1 MSLYEK
7 QGVYP
12 SAYVSL
18 LTKQKLR
25 SPAMIEFVPCMP
37 RLLSARTLAVV
48 VCMLFI
54 CTPAQAVDI
63 PVETEGDYQR
73 LLDAI
78 RATEYTRQG
87 YLEDTANP
95 RMVASVA
102 GLWAFSERNPLATP
116 EQLDAFVTAYD
127 AALAQAVPGD
137 EHLLSAGSLLTA
149 VNATRIAP
157 DGLLVGTDTRVS
169 RDALNLLGL
178 SMPGLESFEQSQNRM
193 AQFDVGSVQRWINRS
208 QTADILTAL
217 LAGVSPSGERVVG
230 LETTAAAYLVSLG
243 YAPMLGSIDPDQ
255 PEVNAGLT
263 GLPDFAGFIAIRD
276 VAGAHVG
283 LETEVF
289 SRIEDIQLDA
299 EARLDDIGNAEIP
312 EDMGLDSIDL
322 FAAANDPDHPD
333 HADAIAFL
341 EARRQAVVDSI
352 RETTDDRAAV
362 FARTMLLQQSSYPDV
377 QYVAENTRSFA
388 GMQLQV
394 NNDLAVAQ
402 QSLGIVGS
410 LAGLGAAYATGNVYA
425 GVTSTASLISGV
437 LGLVDLLGDGPPSA
451 EQQIFDQ
458 IAELRQQVE
467 DLRVQMNARF
477 DIVDAKLDTIFD
489 TMVAA
494 FDRLQDGIDTLI
506 ADITSVRSSLDRIE
520 AALYGFAQNLLLVD
534 LTALTD
540 AILDYRTKTG
550 FDLAYADQSPSFVAG
565 ASSFTTFATF
575 TAQTSSFAGPEN
587 NQSMILTLDNA
598 ADVLSGPDDVV
609 SRLLND
615 FRRVPLGLVTI
626 DGTPVSGP
634 IITGRAAAP
643 APWSQAAAAYAQLA
657 RENPWYFA
665 YMLRSQQDSMGGDS
679 PQINQIIA
687 QGDRIRSL
695 ANATRD
701 RDDLFIAMLTRASD
715 GIIQVQTV
723 IDDAIDA
730 ELATNSLDNGTTR
743 IDLWGPVEQTASPLV
758 NPVTFVTLAGEGCFD
773 SPIPFNPAH
782 ITTSGNGS
790 ASSFPHDGFE
800 ASISD
805 NRTGSSA
812 AYTRAELAER
822 NALDWRLRTSST
834 HRPLV
839 EVEEIDYLSSFNDNE
854 FDVKVSS
861 IMQGSLRSVRTIRV
875 VVEVQ
880 QIFNGGDWGPPNPKY
895 NVIDGDICEMV
906 LDYWLGFVSGNGLTL
921 LFPPLQ
927 DGDLVGEILPAGEI
941 ILEEPFGWPVP
952 QRYFVDARFRVI
964 SDTST
969 YTHEGTDYLPIQ
981 SAFIADQF
989 ASIRDDIRQSIFD
1002 DINAPPSLI
1011 DDAFTQLDNTSAL
1024 LDGYLTL
1031 GTADALNRGEALR
1044 SAFRGLPSSD
1054 GIGFRSGDVISVLVD
1069 EADADDGSIGGA
1081 PGLDLP
1087 ALEDYFNQRLGAL
1100 SSEIA
1105 LALSTPAPSFPYI
1118 EFMLADLNALM
1129 DGAFDLAIDDT
1140 YIAAGSLSVDAAQG
1154 VMANDIGQ
1162 PGRIDNQD
1170 LMVDPDFFG
1179 SVDHTPPMHGSVSIA
1194 PDGAF
1199 TYTPNPGFE
1208 GTDTFNYRLVAQV
1221 GDPDNPV
1228 GNPDVYSTPARV
1240 VLRVTAAA
1248 CLADFNGDGVL
1259 NFFDVSEFIVAFGD
1273 DDPAAD
1279 LNSDGLLNFFDVS
1292 AFLVSY
1298 SDGCP

>member
-1 MSLYEK
+1 MLD
-7 QGVYP
+7 
-12 SAYVSL
+12 
-18 LTKQKLR
+18 LTRIL
-25 SPAMIEFVPCMP
+25 P
-37 RLLSARTLAVV
+37 RLASQTVLLLTLAVS
-48 VCMLFI
+48 LI
-54 CTPAQAVDI
+54 SSPARAADI
-63 PVETEGDYQR
+63 PVETEGDYHR

-87 YLEDTANP
+87 YLEENANP
-95 RMVASVA
+95 RMIAAVA

-116 EQLDAFVTAYD
+116 EQLTAFVSAYD
-127 AALAQAVPGD
+127 TALAQIVPGD
-137 EHLLSAGSLLTA
+137 EYLMSAGSMLTA
-149 VNATRIAP
+149 VYAARVAP
-157 DGLLVGTDTRVS
+157 QGLLIGTDTRVNS
-169 RDALNLLGL
+169 DALHLLGL
-178 SMPGLESFEQSQNRM
+178 TLPGLESFHQSQQRM
-193 AQFDVGSVQRWINRS
+193 ARFDVGSVQRWINRS
-208 QTADILTAL
+208 QTADALTAT
-217 LAGVSPSGERVVG
+217 LAGVSPSGTRIEG
-230 LETTAAAYLVSLG
+230 LEIATVAYLETMG
-243 YAPMLGSIDPDQ
+243 YTPMLGSTDPNQ
-255 PEVNAGLT
+255 PEINAGLS

-276 VAGAHVG
+276 DTGAHVG

-289 SRIEDIQLDA
+289 TRIEDIQLDA
-299 EARLDDIGNAEIP
+299 EARLDAIGNAEIVP
-312 EDMGLDSIDL
+312 NMGLDSIDL
-322 FAAANDPDHPD
+322 FAAAADPDHPD
-333 HADAIAFL
+333 HAQALAFL
-341 EARRQAVVDSI
+341 EARRQAVIDSI

-377 QYVAENTRSFA
+377 QYVAGNTRSFA
-388 GMQLQV
+388 GLQLQV

-410 LAGLGAAYATGNVYA
+410 LAGLGGSIATGNVYG
-425 GVTSTASLISGV
+425 GVASTASLISGV
-437 LGLVDLLGDGPPSA
+437 LGLADLLGDGPPSA
-451 EQQIFDQ
+451 DQQIFDQ
-458 IAELRQQVE
+458 IAGLRQQVE

-534 LTALTD
+534 LTTQTD
-540 AILDYRTKTG
+540 SILDYRTKTG
-550 FDLAYADQSPSFVAG
+550 FDLSYTDQSPSFVGG
-565 ASSFTTFATF
+565 ASGFTTFATF

-587 NQSMILTLDNA
+587 NQSMILTIDNA

-615 FRRVPLGLVTI
+615 FRRVPPGLVTI

-679 PQINQIIA
+679 PQIDQIIA

-701 RDDLFIAMLTRASD
+701 RDDLFDALLTRAGD

-730 ELATNSLDNGTTR
+730 ELAANDLDNGTTR
-743 IDLWGPVEQTASPLV
+743 IDPWGPIEQTASPLV
-758 NPVTFVTLAGEGCFD
+758 APVVWVSFEGGDGCFGG
-773 SPIPFNPAH
+773 PIPYNPAH
-782 ITTSGNGS
+782 ISTSGNGS
-790 ASSFPHDGFE
+790 ASSFPHKGFE

-805 NRTGSSA
+805 NRVGPSA
-812 AYTRAELAER
+812 AYSRSELAER
-822 NALDWRLRTSST
+822 NALDWRLRSSST

-839 EVEEIDYLSSFNDNE
+839 EVESIGWLDPNEENE

-875 VVEVQ
+875 VVEVNNQ
-880 QIFNGGDWGPPNPKY
+880 FFGGGWGPPPEELIVFSNG
-895 NVIDGDICEMV
+895 NICNMV
-906 LDYWLGFVSGNGLTL
+906 SDHWLTFAGGNGLTL
-921 LFPPLQ
+921 AFPPLQ
-927 DGDLVGEILPAGEI
+927 NGNLVGMTLDAGEVG
-941 ILEEPFGWPVP
+941 LREKFGFPFP
-952 QRYFVDARFRVI
+952 QEYYMEARFRVL

-969 YTHEGTDYLPIQ
+969 YTYNGTDYLPIQ
-981 SAFIADQF
+981 SSYITDRLAG
-989 ASIRDDIRQSIFD
+989 IRTDIRQSIFD

-1054 GIGFRSGDVISVLVD
+1054 GIGLRSGDIISVLAD

-1081 PGLDLP
+1081 PGVDLP
-1087 ALEDYFNQRLGAL
+1087 DIESHFNQRLGAL

-1105 LALSTPAPSFPYI
+1105 IALNTPAPSFPYI
-1118 EFMLADLNALM
+1118 EFMLADLNALV

-1140 YIAAGSLSVDAAQG
+1140 YLAPGSISFDAAAGL
-1154 VMANDIGQ
+1154 MANDIGQ
-1162 PGRIDNQD
+1162 PGRIDNED

-1179 SVDHTPPMHGSVSIA
+1179 SVDHTPPMHGSISVA
-1194 PDGAF
+1194 PDGSF
-1199 TYTPNPGFE
+1199 SYTPDPGFE
-1208 GTDTFNYRLVAQV
+1208 GTDSFNYRLVAQV

-1248 CLADFNGDGVL
+1248 CIADLDGDGQL
-1259 NFFDVSEFIVAFGD
+1259 NFFDVSTFLVAFGD
-1273 DDPAAD
+1273 EDPAAD
-1279 LNSDGLLNFFDVS
+1279 LNNDGLYDFFDVS
-1292 AFLVSY
+1292 TFLVAY

>member
-1 MSLYEK
+1 MLNSLH
-7 QGVYP
+7 QFSQNASRWGM
-12 SAYVSL
+12 L
-18 LTKQKLR
+18 
-25 SPAMIEFVPCMP
+25 I
-37 RLLSARTLAVV
+37 LLSVMILTSIA
-48 VCMLFI
+48 
-54 CTPAQAVDI
+54 PAADI
-63 PVETEGDYQR
+63 PIETEEDYVR

-87 YLEDTANP
+87 YLEENANP
-95 RMVASVA
+95 RMVAAVS
-102 GLWAFSERNPLATP
+102 GLWAFSDRNPLATP
-116 EQLDAFVTAYD
+116 EQLSAFVAAYD
-127 AALAQAVPGD
+127 NALAQIVPGD
-137 EHLLSAGSLLTA
+137 ERLISPGSLLTA
-149 VNATRIAP
+149 VNAARVAS
-157 DGLLVGTDTRVS
+157 DGVLSGTDTRVS
-169 RDALNLLGL
+169 ADAMHHIGIAL
-178 SMPGLESFEQSQNRM
+178 PGLESFEQSQNRM
-193 AQFDVGSVQRWINRS
+193 ARFDVGSVQRWINRS
-208 QTADILTAL
+208 QTADILTATL
-217 LAGVSPSGERVVG
+217 SGVSPSGERIVG
-230 LETTAAAYLVSLG
+230 LETTAAAYLESLG

-263 GLPDFAGFIAIRD
+263 GLPDFATFVAIRD
-276 VAGAHVG
+276 NAGAHVG
-283 LETEVF
+283 LEAEVF

-299 EARLDDIGNAEIP
+299 EARLDAIGDAEVP
-312 EDMGLDSIDL
+312 PDMGLDSIDL
-322 FAAANDPDHPD
+322 FAAASDPDHPD

-352 RETTDDRAAV
+352 RDTSDDRAAV
-362 FARTMLLQQSSYPDV
+362 FARTMLLQQSNYPDV
-377 QYVAENTRSFA
+377 QYVAESTRSFA
-388 GMQLQV
+388 GLQLQV

-410 LAGLGAAYATGNVYA
+410 LAGLGAAYATGNVYG
-425 GVTSTASLISGV
+425 GVASTASLVSGV

-451 EQQIFDQ
+451 DQQIFDQ
-458 IAELRQQVE
+458 IAGLRQQVE

-477 DIVDAKLDTIFD
+477 DIVDAKLDTIFE
-489 TMVAA
+489 TMVSA

-534 LTALTD
+534 LTTQTD

-550 FDLAYADQSPSFVAG
+550 FDLAYADQSPSFVGG
-565 ASSFTTFATF
+565 ASGFTTFATF

-587 NQSMILTLDNA
+587 NQSMILTIDNA
-598 ADVLSGPDDVV
+598 VDVLSGPDDVV

-615 FRRVPLGLVTI
+615 FRRVPPGLVTS
-626 DGTPVSGP
+626 DGVPVTGP

-665 YMLRSQQDSMGGDS
+665 YMLRSQQDSMGGGS
-679 PQINQIIA
+679 PQIDQIIA
-687 QGDRIRSL
+687 QGERIRSL
-695 ANATRD
+695 ADATRD
-701 RDDLFIAMLTRASD
+701 RDDLFNALLTRASD
-715 GIIQVQTV
+715 GIIQVQTA

-730 ELATNSLDNGTTR
+730 ELAANNLDNGTTR
-743 IDLWGPVEQTASPLV
+743 IDPWGPIEQTATPLV
-758 NPVTFVTLAGEGCFD
+758 NPVVFVTLAGDGCFD
-773 SPIPFNPAH
+773 SPVPFNPAH

-880 QIFNGGDWGPPNPKY
+880 QIFNGGDWGPPNPEY
-895 NVIDGDICEMV
+895 NVINGDICEMV

-927 DGDLVGEILPAGEI
+927 DGNLVGETLPAGEV

-952 QRYFVDARFRVI
+952 QRFYVDARFRVI

-981 SAFIADQF
+981 TVFIADKL
-989 ASIRDDIRQSIFD
+989 AEVRTDIRQSIFD

-1031 GTADALNRGEALR
+1031 GASDALSRGEALR
-1044 SAFRGLPSSD
+1044 SAFRGVPSED
-1054 GIGFRSGDVISVLVD
+1054 GIGFRSGDVIAVLAS

-1087 ALEDYFNQRLGAL
+1087 DIEAHFTQRIGAIA
-1100 SSEIA
+1100 SEIDI
-1105 LALSTPAPSFPYI
+1105 ALSTDAPSFPYV
-1118 EFMLADLNALM
+1118 EFMIADLSALVEN
-1129 DGAFDLAIDDT
+1129 AFDLAADDT
-1140 YIAAGSLSVDAAQG
+1140 YLAEGSISPDASAGLT
-1154 VMANDIGQ
+1154 ANDVGQ
-1162 PGRIDNQD
+1162 EGRIDNED
-1170 LMVDPDFFG
+1170 LMVDLDFFG
-1179 SVDHTPPMHGSVSIA
+1179 SPEYTPPAHGTVTVHA
-1194 PDGAF
+1194 DGSF
-1199 TYTPNPGFE
+1199 TYTPDPGYE
-1208 GTDTFNYRLVAQV
+1208 GTDAFNYRLVAEV

-1228 GNPDVYSTPARV
+1228 GDPNVYSETAEV
-1240 VLRVTAAA
+1240 VLHVSAPA
-1248 CLADFNGDGVL
+1248 CVADYNGDGV
-1259 NFFDVSEFIVAFGD
+1259 I
-1273 DDPAAD
+1273 
-1279 LNSDGLLNFFDVS
+1279 NFFDVS
-1292 AFLVSY
+1292 AFLVLFGDEDPAADLNADGMFNFFDVAAFLAFY
-1298 SDGCP
+1298 NEGCP

>member
-1 MSLYEK
+1 MPTITRHPQTFISQLLLML
-7 QGVYP
+7 VCSVMLI
-12 SAYVSL
+12 SA
-18 LTKQKLR
+18 
-25 SPAMIEFVPCMP
+25 PA
-37 RLLSARTLAVV
+37 RGA
-48 VCMLFI
+48 
-54 CTPAQAVDI
+54 DI
-63 PVETEGDYQR
+63 PVETEADYQR

-78 RATEYTRQG
+78 RASEYTRQG
-87 YLEDTANP
+87 YLEGNANP
-95 RMVASVA
+95 RMVAAVA
-102 GLWAFSERNPLATP
+102 GLWAFSEANPLATP
-116 EQLDAFVTAYD
+116 EQLAAFVADYD
-127 AALAQAVPGD
+127 AAL
-137 EHLLSAGSLLTA
+137 STA
-149 VNATRIAP
+149 VEGDTSLTGFGSMLIAMNATRVPEEGALA
-157 DGLLVGTDTRVS
+157 GSDTRIGQ
-169 RDALNLLGL
+169 RAMQLMGIAL
-178 SMPGLESFEQSQNRM
+178 PGLESFEQSQNRM
-193 AQFDVGSVQRWINRS
+193 ARFDVGSVQRWINRS
-208 QTADILTAL
+208 QSADILTAT
-217 LAGVSPSGERVVG
+217 LAGVAPSGERITG
-230 LETTAAAYLVSLG
+230 LESTTAAYLESLG
-243 YAPMLGSIDPDQ
+243 YTPMLGMVDPNQ

-276 VAGAHVG
+276 VAGAHIG

-299 EARLDDIGNAEIP
+299 EARLDAIGSAEIP
-312 EDMGLDSIDL
+312 EDMGLNSIDL
-322 FAAANDPDHPD
+322 FAAAADPEHPD
-333 HADAIAFL
+333 HAAALAQL

-388 GMQLQV
+388 GLQLQV

-425 GVTSTASLISGV
+425 GVTSTASLVSGV

-451 EQQIFDQ
+451 DQQIFDQ
-458 IAELRQQVE
+458 IAGLRQQVE

-477 DIVDAKLDTIFD
+477 DIVDAKLDTIFE
-489 TMVAA
+489 TMVFA

-534 LTALTD
+534 LTTQTD

-598 ADVLSGPDDVV
+598 VDVLSGPDDVV

-615 FRRVPLGLVTI
+615 FRRVPPGLFTI
-626 DGTPVSGP
+626 DGTPVTGP
-634 IITGRAAAP
+634 IITGRVAAP
-643 APWSQAAAAYAQLA
+643 APWTQSAAAYAQLA

-665 YMLRSQQDSMGGDS
+665 YMLRSQQDSMGGGS
-679 PQINQIIA
+679 PQIDQIIA
-687 QGDRIRSL
+687 QGERIRSL
-695 ANATRD
+695 ATATRD
-701 RDDLFIAMLTRASD
+701 RDDLFEAMLLRATD
-715 GIIQVQTV
+715 GVTQVQTA

-730 ELATNSLDNGTTR
+730 ELASNNLDNGTSR
-743 IDLWGPVEQTASPLV
+743 IDPWGPVDQTASPLV
-758 NPVTFVTLAGEGCFD
+758 DPVVFVTLAGDGCFD
-773 SPIPFNPAH
+773 SPIPFQPAH

-790 ASSFPHDGFE
+790 ASSFPHKGFE

-839 EVEEIDYLSSFNDNE
+839 EVEEIGWIDPNEDNE

-875 VVEVQ
+875 VVEVNDQ
-880 QIFNGGDWGPPNPKY
+880 FFGGGWGPPPEDLVVFDN
-895 NVIDGDICEMV
+895 GDICEMV
-906 LDYWLGFVSGNGLTL
+906 LDYWLTFEGGNGLTL
-921 LFPPLQ
+921 AFPPLQ
-927 DGDLVGEILPAGEI
+927 NGNLVGMILDAGEVG
-941 ILEEPFGWPVP
+941 LREKFGFPFP
-952 QRYFVDARFRVI
+952 QMYYFDARFRVI

-969 YTHEGTDYLPIQ
+969 YTYNGTDYLPIQ
-981 SAFIADQF
+981 SAYIADQL

-1031 GTADALNRGEALR
+1031 GASDAMNRGEALR
-1044 SAFRGLPSSD
+1044 SAFRGVPSSD
-1054 GIGFRSGDVISVLVD
+1054 GIGFRSGDLISVLAD
-1069 EADADDGSIGGA
+1069 EADTDDGSIGGA

-1087 ALEDYFNQRLGAL
+1087 GIEAHFAQRIAALA
-1100 SSEIA
+1100 SEIDIA
-1105 LALSTPAPSFPYI
+1105 LNTPAPSFPYV
-1118 EFMLADLNALM
+1118 EFVLADLHALV

-1140 YIAAGSLSVDAAQG
+1140 YLAEGSIAPDASTG
-1154 VMANDIGQ
+1154 LMANDIGQ
-1162 PGRIDNQD
+1162 EGRIDNDD
-1170 LMVDPDFFG
+1170 LMVDLDFFG
-1179 SVDHTPPMHGSVSIA
+1179 SPEHTPPAHGSVSVNA
-1194 PDGAF
+1194 DGSF
-1199 TYTPNPGFE
+1199 TYTPDPGFE
-1208 GTDTFNYRLVAQV
+1208 GADSFNYRLVAEV

-1228 GNPDVYSTPARV
+1228 GDPDVYSSPAQV
-1240 VLRVTAAA
+1240 VLRVTPSA
-1248 CLADFNGDGVL
+1248 CAVDFNGDGVL
-1259 NFFDVSEFIVAFGD
+1259 NFFDVSAFIVAYGE

-1279 LNSDGLLNFFDVS
+1279 LTNDGELNFFDVS
-1292 AFLVSY
+1292 AFLVAFQA
-1298 SDGCP
+1298 GCP

>member
-1 MSLYEK
+1 MLNSLH
-7 QGVYP
+7 QLSQNASRWGMLI
-12 SAYVSL
+12 L
-18 LTKQKLR
+18 LPIMIL
-25 SPAMIEFVPCMP
+25 SSIAPA
-37 RLLSARTLAVV
+37 A
-48 VCMLFI
+48 
-54 CTPAQAVDI
+54 DI

-87 YLEDTANP
+87 YLEENANP
-95 RMVASVA
+95 RMVAAVS
-102 GLWAFSERNPLATP
+102 GLWAFSDRNPFATP
-116 EQLDAFVTAYD
+116 EQLSAFVAAYD
-127 AALAQAVPGD
+127 DALAQIVPGD
-137 EHLLSAGSLLTA
+137 ERLISPGSLLTA
-149 VNATRIAP
+149 VNAARVASE
-157 DGLLVGTDTRVS
+157 GVLSGTDTRVS
-169 RDALNLLGL
+169 ADAMRHIGIAL
-178 SMPGLESFEQSQNRM
+178 PGLESFEQSQNRM
-193 AQFDVGSVQRWINRS
+193 ARFDVGSVQRWINRS

-230 LETTAAAYLVSLG
+230 LETTTADYLESMG
-243 YAPMLGSIDPDQ
+243 FTPMLGMVDPDQ

-299 EARLDDIGNAEIP
+299 EARLDAIGNAEIP
-312 EDMGLDSIDL
+312 TDMGLNSIDL
-322 FAAANDPDHPD
+322 FAAAADPDHPD
-333 HADAIAFL
+333 HADAVAQL

-388 GMQLQV
+388 GLQLQV

-410 LAGLGAAYATGNVYA
+410 LAGLGGSIATGNVYG
-425 GVTSTASLISGV
+425 GVASTASLISGV

-451 EQQIFDQ
+451 DQQIFDQ
-458 IAELRQQVE
+458 IAGLRQQVE

-534 LTALTD
+534 LTTQTD
-540 AILDYRTKTG
+540 SILDYRTKTG
-550 FDLAYADQSPSFVAG
+550 FDLAYADQSPSFVGG
-565 ASSFTTFATF
+565 ASGFTTFATF

-615 FRRVPLGLVTI
+615 FRRVPPGLVTV
-626 DGTPVSGP
+626 DGVPVTGP

-679 PQINQIIA
+679 PQIDQIIA

-701 RDDLFIAMLTRASD
+701 REDLFDALLTRAGD

-730 ELATNSLDNGTTR
+730 ELAANDLDNGTTR
-743 IDLWGPVEQTASPLV
+743 IDPWGPVEQTATPLV
-758 NPVTFVTLAGEGCFD
+758 NPVVFVTLAGDGCFD
-773 SPIPFNPAH
+773 SPVPFNPAH

-880 QIFNGGDWGPPNPKY
+880 QIFNGGDWGPPNPEY
-895 NVIDGDICEMV
+895 NVINGNICEMV
-906 LDYWLGFVSGNGLTL
+906 LDHWLGFVNGNGLTL

-927 DGDLVGEILPAGEI
+927 DGDLVGEILPAGEV

-952 QRYFVDARFRVI
+952 QRFYVDARFRVI

-981 SAFIADQF
+981 SAYIADRL
-989 ASIRDDIRQSIFD
+989 ADIRDDIRQSIFD

-1031 GTADALNRGEALR
+1031 GVPDALNRGEALR
-1044 SAFRGLPSSD
+1044 SAFRGVPSSD
-1054 GIGFRSGDVISVLVD
+1054 GIGFRSGDVISVLAD

-1081 PGLDLP
+1081 PGLNLP
-1087 ALEDYFNQRLGAL
+1087 DIEAHFTQRIGAIA
-1100 SSEIA
+1100 SEIDIA
-1105 LALSTPAPSFPYI
+1105 LDTPAPSFPYV
-1118 EFMLADLNALM
+1118 EFMIADLSALVEN
-1129 DGAFDLAIDDT
+1129 AFDLAADDT
-1140 YIAAGSLSVDAAQG
+1140 YLAERTISPDASG
-1154 VMANDIGQ
+1154 GLMANDVGQ
-1162 PGRIDNQD
+1162 PGRIDNED
-1170 LMVDPDFFG
+1170 LMVDLDYFASP
-1179 SVDHTPPMHGSVSIA
+1179 DHTAPANGSVSVNA
-1194 PDGAF
+1194 DGSF
-1199 TYTPNPGFE
+1199 TYTPDPGFE
-1208 GTDTFNYRLVAQV
+1208 GTDSFDYRLVAEV

-1228 GNPDVYSTPARV
+1228 GDPNVYSETAEV
-1240 VLRVTAAA
+1240 VLRVSAPA
-1248 CLADFNGDGVL
+1248 CVADYNGDGV
-1259 NFFDVSEFIVAFGD
+1259 I
-1273 DDPAAD
+1273 
-1279 LNSDGLLNFFDVS
+1279 NFFDVS
-1292 AFLVSY
+1292 AFLVLFGDEDPAADLNADNMFNFFDVAAFLALY
-1298 SDGCP
+1298 NQGCP

>member
-1 MSLYEK
+1 MGRNPIALFAYAFGCPCHRSQIMLTLARNLPRLASQMLLLLVFSL
-7 QGVYP
+7 G
-12 SAYVSL
+12 L
-18 LTKQKLR
+18 LG
-25 SPAMIEFVPCMP
+25 SPA
-37 RLLSARTLAVV
+37 RAA
-48 VCMLFI
+48 
-54 CTPAQAVDI
+54 DI
-63 PVETEGDYQR
+63 PVETEADYQR

-78 RATEYTRQG
+78 RASEYTRQG
-87 YLEDTANP
+87 YLEGNANP
-95 RMVASVA
+95 RMVAAVA
-102 GLWAFSERNPLATP
+102 GLWAFAEANPLATP
-116 EQLDAFVTAYD
+116 EQLSAFVADYD
-127 AALAQAVPGD
+127 AAL
-137 EHLLSAGSLLTA
+137 STA
-149 VNATRIAP
+149 VEGDASLTGFGSMLIAMNATRVP
-157 DGLLVGTDTRVS
+157 VEGTLIGSDTRIGQ
-169 RDALNLLGL
+169 RAMQLMGIAL
-178 SMPGLESFEQSQNRM
+178 PGLESFEQSQNRM
-193 AQFDVGSVQRWINRS
+193 ARFDVGSVQRWINRS
-208 QTADILTAL
+208 QSADILTAT
-217 LAGVSPSGERVVG
+217 LAGVGPSGERIAG
-230 LETTAAAYLVSLG
+230 LETTTAAYLESLG
-243 YAPMLGSIDPDQ
+243 YTPMLGMVDPNQ

-299 EARLDDIGNAEIP
+299 EARLDAIGNAEIP
-312 EDMGLDSIDL
+312 EDMGLNSIDL
-322 FAAANDPDHPD
+322 FAAAADPDHPD
-333 HADAIAFL
+333 HATAIAQL

-362 FARTMLLQQSSYPDV
+362 FARTMLLAQSSYPDV
-377 QYVAENTRSFA
+377 QYVAGATRSFA

-425 GVTSTASLISGV
+425 GVTSTASLVSGV

-451 EQQIFDQ
+451 DQQIFDQ
-458 IAELRQQVE
+458 IAGLRQQVE

-477 DIVDAKLDTIFD
+477 DIVDAKLDTIFE
-489 TMVAA
+489 TMVFA
-494 FDRLQDGIDTLI
+494 FDRIQDGIDTLI

-534 LTALTD
+534 LTTQTD
-540 AILDYRTKTG
+540 SILDYRTKTG
-550 FDLAYADQSPSFVAG
+550 FDLSYADQSPSFVGG
-565 ASSFTTFATF
+565 ASGFTTFATF

-598 ADVLSGPDDVV
+598 GDVLSGPDDVV

-615 FRRVPLGLVTI
+615 FRRVPTGLFTI
-626 DGTPVSGP
+626 DGLPVNGP

-643 APWSQAAAAYAQLA
+643 APWTQAASAYAQLA

-665 YMLRSQQDSMGGDS
+665 YMLRSQQDSMGGGS
-679 PQINQIIA
+679 PQIDQIID
-687 QGDRIRSL
+687 QGERIVSL
-695 ANATRD
+695 ASATRD
-701 RDDLFIAMLTRASD
+701 RDDLFEAMLLRATD
-715 GIIQVQTV
+715 GVAQVQTA

-730 ELATNSLDNGTTR
+730 ELAARDLDNGTTR
-743 IDLWGPVEQTASPLV
+743 IDPWGPVEQTATPLV
-758 NPVTFVTLAGEGCFD
+758 NPVVFVTLAGDGCFD
-773 SPIPFNPAH
+773 SPIPFQPAH

-790 ASSFPHDGFE
+790 ASSFSHDGFE

-839 EVEEIDYLSSFNDNE
+839 EVEEIDYLSWSNDNE

-880 QIFNGGDWGPPNPKY
+880 QIFNGGDWGPPNPEY

-927 DGDLVGEILPAGEI
+927 DGDLAGEILPAGEV

-952 QRYFVDARFRVI
+952 QRFYVDARFRVI

-981 SAFIADQF
+981 TAFIADEL

-1002 DINAPPSLI
+1002 DINAPPSSI
-1011 DDAFTQLDNTSAL
+1011 DDAFTLLDNTSAL

-1031 GTADALNRGEALR
+1031 GAADALNRGEALR

-1054 GIGFRSGDVISVLVD
+1054 GIGFRSGDLISVLAD

-1081 PGLDLP
+1081 PALDLP
-1087 ALEDYFNQRLGAL
+1087 GIEAHFAQRIAALA
-1100 SSEIA
+1100 SEIDIA
-1105 LALSTPAPSFPYI
+1105 LDTPAPSFPYV
-1118 EFMLADLNALM
+1118 EFVLADLHALL

-1140 YIAAGSLSVDAAQG
+1140 YLAEGSIAPDASTG
-1154 VMANDIGQ
+1154 LMANDIGQ
-1162 PGRIDNQD
+1162 EGRIDNDD
-1170 LMVDPDFFG
+1170 LMVDLDFFG
-1179 SVDHTPPMHGSVSIA
+1179 SPEHTPPAHGSLAVNA
-1194 PDGAF
+1194 DGSF
-1199 TYTPNPGFE
+1199 TYTPDPGFE
-1208 GTDTFNYRLVAQV
+1208 GTDSFSYRLVAEV
-1221 GDPDNPV
+1221 GDPENPV
-1228 GNPDVYSTPARV
+1228 GDPNVYSNPAQV
-1240 VLRVTAAA
+1240 VLRVTASD
-1248 CLADFNGDGVL
+1248 CVVDFNGDGML
-1259 NFFDVSEFIVAFGD
+1259 NFFDVSAFIVAYGE

-1279 LNSDGLLNFFDVS
+1279 LNNDGELNFFDVS
-1292 AFLVSY
+1292 AFLVAFQA
-1298 SDGCP
+1298 GCP

>member
-1 MSLYEK
+1 MLNALHQLS
-7 QGVYP
+7 QNATRWGVLI
-12 SAYVSL
+12 L
-18 LTKQKLR
+18 LPIMIF
-25 SPAMIEFVPCMP
+25 SSFAPA
-37 RLLSARTLAVV
+37 A
-48 VCMLFI
+48 
-54 CTPAQAVDI
+54 DI
-63 PVETEGDYQR
+63 PVETEADYQR

-87 YLEDTANP
+87 YLEDNANP

-137 EHLLSAGSLLTA
+137 EHLMSAGSLLTA

-157 DGLLVGTDTRVS
+157 EGLLVGTDTRVS

-178 SMPGLESFEQSQNRM
+178 SLPGLESFEQSQNRM

-230 LETTAAAYLVSLG
+230 LETTAAVYLESMG
-243 YAPMLGSIDPDQ
+243 YTPMLGMVDPDQ
-255 PEVNAGLT
+255 PEVNAGLS

-425 GVTSTASLISGV
+425 GVTSTASLVSGV

-451 EQQIFDQ
+451 DQQIFDQ
-458 IAELRQQVE
+458 IAGLRQQVE

-477 DIVDAKLDTIFD
+477 DIVDAKLDTIFE
-489 TMVAA
+489 TMVFA

-534 LTALTD
+534 LTTQTD

-550 FDLAYADQSPSFVAG
+550 FDLAYADQSPSFVGG
-565 ASSFTTFATF
+565 ASGFTTFATF

-615 FRRVPLGLVTI
+615 FRRVPPGLVNI
-626 DGTPVSGP
+626 DGVPVTGP

-665 YMLRSQQDSMGGDS
+665 YMLRSQQDSMGGGS
-679 PQINQIIA
+679 PQIDQIIA
-687 QGDRIRSL
+687 QGERIRSL
-695 ANATRD
+695 ATATRE
-701 RDDLFIAMLTRASD
+701 RDDLFEAILLRATD
-715 GIIQVQTV
+715 GVTQVQTA

-730 ELATNSLDNGTTR
+730 ELAARDLDNGTTR
-743 IDLWGPVEQTASPLV
+743 IDPWGPVEQTATPLV
-758 NPVTFVTLAGEGCFD
+758 NPVVFVTLAGEGCFD
-773 SPIPFNPAH
+773 SPIPFQPAH

-839 EVEEIDYLSSFNDNE
+839 EVEEIDYLSWSNDNE

-880 QIFNGGDWGPPNPKY
+880 QIFNSGDWGPPDPNY
-895 NVIDGDICEMV
+895 NVINGDICEMV

-927 DGDLVGEILPAGEI
+927 DGDLVGETLPAGEV

-952 QRYFVDARFRVI
+952 QRFYVDARFRVI

-981 SAFIADQF
+981 TAFIADEL

-1002 DINAPPSLI
+1002 DINAPPSSI
-1011 DDAFTQLDNTSAL
+1011 DDAFTLLDNTSAL

-1031 GTADALNRGEALR
+1031 GVPDALNRGEALR
-1044 SAFRGLPSSD
+1044 SAFRGVPSSD
-1054 GIGFRSGDVISVLVD
+1054 GIGFRSGDVISVLAE
-1069 EADADDGSIGGA
+1069 EADTDDGSVGGA
-1081 PGLDLP
+1081 PDLDLP
-1087 ALEDYFNQRLGAL
+1087 GIEAHFAQRIAALA
-1100 SSEIA
+1100 SEIDIA
-1105 LALSTPAPSFPYI
+1105 LDTPAPSFPYI
-1118 EFMLADLNALM
+1118 EFMLADLSALV
-1129 DGAFDLAIDDT
+1129 DDAFDLAIDDT
-1140 YIAAGSLSVDAAQG
+1140 YLAEGSISPDASAGL
-1154 VMANDIGQ
+1154 MANDIGQ
-1162 PGRIDNQD
+1162 EGRIDNED
-1170 LMVDPDFFG
+1170 LMVDLDFFG
-1179 SVDHTPPMHGSVSIA
+1179 SPEHTPPAHGSVSVNA
-1194 PDGAF
+1194 DGSF
-1199 TYTPNPGFE
+1199 TYTPDPGFE
-1208 GTDTFNYRLVAQV
+1208 GTDSFDYRLVAEV

-1228 GNPDVYSTPARV
+1228 GDPNVYSETAEV
-1240 VLRVTAAA
+1240 VLRVTAPA
-1248 CLADFNGDGVL
+1248 CVADYNGDGV
-1259 NFFDVSEFIVAFGD
+1259 I
-1273 DDPAAD
+1273 
-1279 LNSDGLLNFFDVS
+1279 NFFDVS
-1292 AFLVSY
+1292 AFLVLFGDEDPAADLNADGMFNFFDVAAFLALY
-1298 SDGCP
+1298 NQGCP